1 MTRGMGK
8 IMVMA
13 LAVTLMAGMARAG
26 EKYQKVTI
34 PNGLYTAEIGDWVE
48 FKMANG
54 NVQKVSVLERS
65 GTGPKGQVTV
75 RTENYRDGRIQD
87 SRRVTQDVGE
97 EYIDP
102 PADRDDSEKGDSFGR
117 RKGVAM
123 IQDGEAEVNIIDVY
137 KGDKLL
143 RTWYLTPEI
152 PVYGVLKLVRGDGS
166 LVFET
171 IDFGVAEGKK

>member
-1 MTRGMGK
+1 MTKGMGK
-8 IMVMA
+8 IMIMA
-13 LAVTLMAGMARAG
+13 LACVLLAGIASAG
-26 EKYQKVTI
+26 EKYKMVTI
-34 PNGLYTAEIGDWVE
+34 PNGLYTAEKGDWVE

-54 NVQKVSVLERS
+54 MVQKVSILERS
-65 GTGPKGQVTV
+65 GSGTKAQVTV
-75 RTENYRDGRIQD
+75 RTENYLDGKIQD
-87 SRRVTQDVGE
+87 SRRVVQEVGE

-102 PADRDDSEKGDSFGR
+102 PADREGGEKGDSFGR

-123 IQDGEAEVNIIDVY
+123 IGDGEAEVNIIDVY

-166 LVFET
+166 TVFET
-171 IDFGVAEGKK
+171 IDFGVAEGAK

>member
-8 IMVMA
+8 IMTMA
-13 LAVTLMAGMARAG
+13 LALAFLAGIAGAG
-26 EKYQKVTI
+26 EKYKMVTI

-48 FKMANG
+48 FKMSNG
-54 NVQKVSVLERS
+54 MVQKVSILERS
-65 GTGPKGQVTV
+65 GSGPKAQITI

-87 SRRVTQDVGE
+87 SRRVVQDVGE
-97 EYIDP
+97 EYVDP
-102 PADRDDSEKGDSFGR
+102 PADREGGEKGDSFGR

-123 IQDGEAEVNIIDVY
+123 IQDGETEVNIIDVY

-152 PVYGVLKLVRGDGS
+152 PVYGVLKLVRGDGTT
-166 LVFET
+166 VFET
-171 IDFGVAEGKK
+171 IDFGVADGKK